1 MARTI
6 AEIKDNLTAD
16 FMRNADVAR
25 IYGFEV
31 GATFSAHFSR
41 VSVESLL
48 FYIVACATW
57 VLENLFDKHRED
69 VENRIEAILPHRPK
83 WYRDK
88 VLAFMKDKT
97 LVPDTDYYNTDG
109 MNDSDIEA
117 ARVVKYAAATE
128 AVDASLL
135 TIKVAGKSGGHRAP
149 LDTETEKQLLAYIG
163 EIKDAGVR
171 INLVNKSADVFQCE
185 LDIYYD
191 AVLLPEVVE
200 TACREAIK
208 NYIENL
214 PFNGE
219 YTNMALVD
227 ELQKIEGVRIV
238 EFGSAKNEVSG
249 ESTPTVINAR
259 CTPTAG
265 YFSAGNIIINMK
277 SYQ

>member
-31 GATFSAHFSR
+31 GATFSAHFSS

-88 VLAFMKDKT
+88 VLAFMKNKT

-135 TIKVAGKSGGHRAP
+135 TIKVAGESGGHRAP

-171 INLVNKSADVFQCE
+171 INLVNKSADIFQCE

>member
-88 VLAFMKDKT
+88 VLAFMKNKT
-97 LVPDTDYYNTDG
+97 LVPDMDYYNTDG

-135 TIKVAGKSGGHRAP
+135 TIKVAGESDGHRAP

-171 INLVNKSADVFQCE
+171 INLVNKSADIFQCE

-238 EFGSAKNEVSG
+238 EFGNAKNEVSG
-249 ESTPTVINAR
+249 ESTPTIINAR